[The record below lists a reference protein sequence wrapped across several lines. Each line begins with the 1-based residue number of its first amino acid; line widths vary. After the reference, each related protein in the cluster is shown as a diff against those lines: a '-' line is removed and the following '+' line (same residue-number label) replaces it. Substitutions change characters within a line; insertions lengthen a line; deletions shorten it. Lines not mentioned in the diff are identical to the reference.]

1 MARTVFAALVLVGL
15 VLGGSGTAG
24 AAKPNDTDYIELY
37 YPGWEDPYLT
47 VSIQSG
53 ASVAP
58 ETLTAAQDAIAIWS
72 DALWREFDGAVTL
85 TNVTGDPT
93 AEAQADIKISL
104 TQSRA
109 GGVLFGAFALCLPNK
124 GCTIL
129 QSSVL
134 HPVPQPQPG
143 KPGPYPYDISLSTA
157 MHELGHALGLGHAQ
171 PIETSTDLMGY
182 GAWSTTISRCDLAA
196 LAVVWEWALAGEAPR
211 PPDESAFYC

>member
-1 MARTVFAALVLVGL
+1 MVRSLFVALVLVGL
-15 VLGGSGTAG
+15 LGGVGAAG
-24 AAKPNDTDYIELY
+24 AAKPQNTDYIEVY
-37 YPGWEDPYLT
+37 YSGWEDPYLT

-58 ETLTAAQDAIAIWS
+58 ETLAAVQDAIAIWS
-72 DALWREFDGAVTL
+72 ETLLSEFGGAITL
-85 TNVTGDPT
+85 TNVTGDPA
-93 AEAQADIKISL
+93 AEAQADIKVSL

-109 GGVLFGAFALCLPNK
+109 GGVLFGAFALCQPNK

-134 HPVPQPQPG
+134 HPIPQPPPG
-143 KPGPYPYDISLSTA
+143 KPGPYPYEISLSTA

-196 LAVVWEWALAGEAPR
+196 LAVVWEWALAGEAPT
-211 PPDESAFYC
+211 PPDVTEVYC